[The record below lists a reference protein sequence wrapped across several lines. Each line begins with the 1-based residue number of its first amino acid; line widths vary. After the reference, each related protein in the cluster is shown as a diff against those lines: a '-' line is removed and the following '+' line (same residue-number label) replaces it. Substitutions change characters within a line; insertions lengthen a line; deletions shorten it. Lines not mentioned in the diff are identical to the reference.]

1 MTRRKFNKWL
11 LKVWMIL
18 AIKMLFIMIGS
29 CFQMHGCSI
38 FIFSQKWSMNTL
50 VSCYIKILNKWM
62 SWLLVDTGRYLST
75 MLTTTCYH
83 QLQQL
88 GDTVVGSF
96 LMPCY
101 CKWRRSAY
109 FMTVPMVWV
118 CNLFFLIHHYTH
130 HRLCFIDLSSSRW
143 LKF

>member
-1 MTRRKFNKWL
+1 MTCRKFNKWL

-18 AIKMLFIMIGS
+18 AKKMSLIMIGS
-29 CFQMHGCSI
+29 CFQMRGCSN
-38 FIFSQKWSMNTL
+38 FIFSQKWLVNTL

-62 SWLLVDTGRYLST
+62 SWLLVDTGYYLST

-88 GDTVVGSF
+88 GHTVVGSF
-96 LMPCY
+96 LMPCC
-101 CKWRRSAY
+101 CKWKQSAY
-109 FMTVPMVWV
+109 FMTVPMVCV
-118 CNLFFLIHHYTH
+118 RDLFFLIHHYTH
-130 HRLCFIDLSSSRW
+130 RRLSFINLSSNRW